1 MNGSDS
7 ISRNT
12 AFAFAAQLTSAVF
25 TAGVTLYL
33 VRKLGPSG
41 YGLFALA
48 VAIGAMLVLLADL
61 GVTQSAERFI
71 ADRRSQ
77 PGAIAALLGD
87 ALRLKLIAATVACGA
102 LIALAGPIADA
113 YGEHDLVWPL
123 RAIAVA
129 VLGQTL
135 LFLYRGT
142 FVALRRVSLVWRLMT
157 LESAVEAAA
166 TVALVAT
173 GAGAAG
179 AAWGRAAGYVFG
191 ALVGA
196 VMARRLVGRLNSGR
210 LDSDPAAPATGNR
223 LRIARYA
230 GALFVV
236 SVAFVAFEQ
245 VDVLLIGAILS
256 TTSVAIFEAPL
267 RLGAFLG
274 YAGQALAFGVAP
286 RLSRGGEQR
295 PNVAAFE
302 SALRYLVL
310 VQAALLAPVLVWA
323 DPIVDLLFGSDY
335 ASSAPVL
342 RALAPFVFLSAIGT
356 FVTLAVNYIG
366 EARSRVPFAV
376 GAVLVNLAIDAVL
389 IPDIGVIGGAV
400 GTDVA
405 FALYVL
411 AHLWICRRLLG
422 FSLRPLV
429 GTLVRA
435 LVAAGAMAGVL
446 AAFGTS
452 DLSTLEVVCGALAG
466 AAVYCAVLLAAGAVS
481 ISEIATLGRRLTR
494 PA

>member
-1 MNGSDS
+1 MSAGRDS

-12 AFAFAAQLTSAVF
+12 AFAFAAQLTSAAF
-25 TAGVTLYL
+25 TAGITLYL
-33 VRKLGPSG
+33 VRALGPSG
-41 YGLFALA
+41 YGVFALA
-48 VAIGAMLVLLADL
+48 VAIGAMVVLLADL

-71 ADRRSQ
+71 AERRSQ
-77 PGAIAALLGD
+77 PGAVTSVLGD

-102 LIALAGPIADA
+102 LFALAGPIADA
-113 YGEHDLVWPL
+113 YGEGDLAWPL
-123 RAIAVA
+123 RAVAVA
-129 VLGQTL
+129 VFGQSL

-142 FVALRRVSLVWRLMT
+142 FVALGRVSLTWRLMT

-166 TVALVAT
+166 TIVLVAT

-179 AAWGRAAGYVFG
+179 AAWGRAAGYGFG
-191 ALVGA
+191 ALLGA
-196 VMARRLVGRLNSGR
+196 IMALRLVGRPQ
-210 LDSDPAAPATGNR
+210 PAATGTGAGNR
-223 LRIARYA
+223 SRIARYA
-230 GALFVV
+230 GALFLV

-256 TTSVAIFEAPL
+256 TTSVAIFEAPM
-267 RLGAFLG
+267 RLSAFLG

-310 VQAALLAPVLVWA
+310 VQAGLLAPVLVWA
-323 DPIVDLLFGSDY
+323 DPIVDLLLGSEY
-335 ASSAPVL
+335 AKSAPVL

-376 GAVLVNLAIDAVL
+376 GAALVNLAIDAIL

-411 AHLWICRRLLG
+411 AHLWICRHLLG
-422 FSLRPLV
+422 FSPRPLI
-429 GTLVRA
+429 GTFVRA
-435 LVAAGAMAGVL
+435 LVAAAAMAAVL
-446 AAFGTS
+446 GAFGTS
-452 DLSTLEVVCGALAG
+452 HLSTLEAVCGALGG
-466 AAVYCAVLLAAGAVS
+466 AAVYCVVLLAAGAVS
-481 ISEIATLGRRLTR
+481 RSEIAALGRRLTR
-494 PA
+494 TA

>member
-1 MNGSDS
+1 MNAGTDS
-7 ISRNT
+7 VSRNT
-12 AFAFAAQLTSAVF
+12 AFAFAAQLTSAAF

-33 VRKLGPSG
+33 VRALGPSG
-41 YGLFALA
+41 YGIFALA

-71 ADRRSQ
+71 AERRSQ
-77 PGAIAALLGD
+77 PGAVAALLGD
-87 ALRLKLIAATVACGA
+87 ALRLKLIAGAVACGA
-102 LIALAGPIADA
+102 LFALAAPIADA
-113 YGEHDLVWPL
+113 YGEGDLTWPL

-129 VLGQTL
+129 VFGQTL

-142 FVALRRVSLVWRLMT
+142 FVALGRVSLTWRLMT
-157 LESAVEAAA
+157 LESAVEAGA

-191 ALVGA
+191 AVLGA
-196 VMARRLVGRLNSGR
+196 LMAMRLVGRLHT
-210 LDSDPAAPATGNR
+210 DAAAPAARNR
-223 LRIARYA
+223 GRIARYA

-236 SVAFVAFEQ
+236 NLAFVAFEQ

-267 RLGAFLG
+267 RLSAFLG

-323 DPIVDLLFGSDY
+323 DPIVDLLLGDDY
-335 ASSAPVL
+335 AESAPVL
-342 RALAPFVFLSAIGT
+342 RALAPFMFLSAIGT

-389 IPDIGVIGGAV
+389 IPDIGVIGAAV

-422 FSLRPLV
+422 FSPRPLI

-452 DLSTLEVVCGALAG
+452 DLSTLELVCGALTGAG
-466 AAVYCAVLLAAGAVS
+466 VYCAVLLAAGAVS
-481 ISEIATLGRRLTR
+481 VGEIAALRRRLTR